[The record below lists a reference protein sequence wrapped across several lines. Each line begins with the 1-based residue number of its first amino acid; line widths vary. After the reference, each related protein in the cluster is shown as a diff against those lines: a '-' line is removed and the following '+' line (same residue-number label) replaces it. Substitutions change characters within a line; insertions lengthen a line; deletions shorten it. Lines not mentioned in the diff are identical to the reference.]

1 MAGTVLNPDL
11 YRLSVVSTTIE
22 CTAMDPNP
30 YKHPAIIL
38 AKIRSAIEPSLQA
51 AGFHF
56 DGRNKPARPIY
67 LYVDY
72 FRKDQ
77 CFRLSWD
84 RRDDKSFIGL
94 IAEIIQEPDHLMTIA
109 KVNFSGMAKSPR
121 KRITAEVEMR
131 ITPFVDAINDYLSNS
146 TSSGGSTLPI

>member
-1 MAGTVLNPDL
+1 
-11 YRLSVVSTTIE
+11 
-22 CTAMDPNP
+22 MDPNP

-38 AKIRSAIEPSLQA
+38 AKIRTAIEPSLQA

-67 LYVDY
+67 LYIDY
-72 FRKDQ
+72 FRNDQ

-94 IAEIIQEPDHLMTIA
+94 VAEIIHEPDLLMTIA
-109 KVNFSGMAKSPR
+109 KVDFSGMAKTPR
-121 KRITAEVEMR
+121 KGTAAEVQMR
-131 ITPFVDAINDYLSNS
+131 ITPFVDAINAYLRNS
-146 TSSGGSTLPI
+146 TSSGGSTFPI